1 MIYKLPQLI
10 DRKYY
15 VSITRLLE
23 FLNFY
28 LNPTNSIEI
37 TLFENSSERE
47 LNELDT
53 GTNGIYPDRIIVHF
67 NGDNMSQQTS
77 LLKAVL
83 IAVPKMLSIN
93 IKDNYYKQLDYR
105 IIEASLRKLIIETGN
120 IADFIELIVSLHV
133 KKYKYLHNH
142 KKSNND

>member
-10 DRKYY
+10 DRNYY
-15 VSITRLLE
+15 VSISRLLE

-37 TLFENSSERE
+37 TLFENSSEKG

-53 GTNGIYPDRIIVHF
+53 GTISIYPDRIIVHF

-105 IIEASLRKLIIETGN
+105 IIEASLRKLII
-120 IADFIELIVSLHV
+120 
-133 KKYKYLHNH
+133 
-142 KKSNND
+142 